1 MANDDTS
8 VPTSSNRIRVD
19 GGQLTPATGGAPAS
33 QQSFT
38 QKLIEVTI
46 TLAPNAKT
54 GQPVKFAG
62 TSADTLTLS
71 GFRMKVRID
80 NSGGINARA
89 SVTIF
94 GMNPSVM
101 NQLATL
107 GMIFD
112 MVQKNSILIS
122 AGDAN
127 GLSPRFAGTIVQAF
141 GYYNDLPNAAMH
153 LECQVAQYAAIAPV
167 PASSFPQSTD
177 VSTIMSGL
185 AALVPCGFENNGVN
199 VQLPPSYFPGTA
211 RDQIRAV
218 AEHANI
224 NAEILPGS
232 GGQQVLAIWPKG
244 GSRTSLEG
252 QNIPL
257 VSKETGMILT
267 PAFAP
272 NGFAIVRSL
281 FNPQVAFG
289 AVIQVKSN
297 VVPQASRA
305 WVVQRLSE
313 QLDCYTPKGKWE
325 QMMVCYP
332 KGFVAPPPP
341 QQGSS

>member
-1 MANDDTS
+1 MADDTS
-8 VPTSSNRIRVD
+8 VPTSTNRLRID
-19 GGQLTPATGGAPAS
+19 SAQLTAAAGQPAS

-46 TLAPNAKT
+46 QLSPNAKT

-62 TSADTLTLS
+62 TNADTLTLS
-71 GFRMKVRID
+71 GFRMRVRIE

-94 GMNPSVM
+94 GMNPSTM

-153 LECQVAQYAAIAPV
+153 FECQVGQYAAIAPV
-167 PASSFPQSTD
+167 AASSFPAPTA
-177 VSTIMSGL
+177 VKTIMSGL
-185 AALVPCGFENNGVN
+185 AALVPCGFENNGVEVN
-199 VQLPPSYFPGTA
+199 LPPSYFPGTA

-218 AEHANI
+218 AEHAHI

-244 GSRTSLEG
+244 GYRTSLDG
-252 QNIPL
+252 QNVPL
-257 VSKETGMILT
+257 ISKTTGMIQS

-272 NGFAIVRSL
+272 NGFALVRTL
-281 FNPQVAFG
+281 FNPQIAFG
-289 AVIQVKSN
+289 GVVQVKSD

-313 QLDCYTPKGKWE
+313 SLDCYVPKGKWE
-325 QMMVCYP
+325 QALICYP
-332 KGFVAPPPP
+332 KGFQAPPPP
-341 QQGSS
+341 QGSN